1 MAFVDDELSPTA
13 HDRAV
18 AHLAGC
24 AICAAEVAVQRQAAS
39 AVQAANAGSVS
50 AEFLA
55 SLRALSENGVD
66 TVLRTGTFPVFIYLA
81 DDANH
86 ETVEAAVTR
95 VMELAGAPIVE
106 RDDPVLGSWFRR
118 MRANPTARQLA
129 VTAAHVADTRLV
141 HGPDAQ
147 VTATLL
153 QHIGP
158 VITALQ
164 QEKEAVVRLGAV
176 LIVKVDQQLM
186 VHQLTAA
193 QQFQLD
199 HQPHMVAPRDILT
212 ALGLPPATNGHLEPG
227 CGGLAD

>member
-1 MAFVDDELSPTA
+1 
-13 HDRAV
+13 
-18 AHLAGC
+18 
-24 AICAAEVAVQRQAAS
+24 
-39 AVQAANAGSVS
+39 
-50 AEFLA
+50 
-55 SLRALSENGVD
+55 
-66 TVLRTGTFPVFIYLA
+66 
-81 DDANH
+81 
-86 ETVEAAVTR
+86 
-95 VMELAGAPIVE
+95 MELAGAPIVE
-106 RDDPVLGSWFRR
+106 RDDPVLGSWLRR

-193 QQFQLD
+193 QQFHLD
-199 HQPHMVAPRDILT
+199 HQPHMVAPRDILA
-212 ALGLPPATNGHLEPG
+212 ALGLPPATNGHHRPSSSAGVEATEEG
-227 CGGLAD
+227 R